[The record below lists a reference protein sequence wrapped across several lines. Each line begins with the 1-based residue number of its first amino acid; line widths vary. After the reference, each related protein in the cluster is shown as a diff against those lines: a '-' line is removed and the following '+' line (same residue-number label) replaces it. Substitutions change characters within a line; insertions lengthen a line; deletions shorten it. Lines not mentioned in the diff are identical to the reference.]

1 MSNNNQQDKKSRNKW
16 IVLISMP
23 LQMGLIIFLFAWF
36 GTWLDEKY
44 GNNENPNRTL
54 FALIGVAL
62 AMYNVIRQVN
72 ELNKYK

>member
-1 MSNNNQQDKKSRNKW
+1 M
-16 IVLISMP
+16 VLISMP

-44 GNNENPNRTL
+44 GNIENPNRIL